1 MASLTTTDSSH
12 VAARSEAREQIWRYI
27 AGEAASPATHIAAE
41 PDARVVAKG
50 KLMALNNS
58 SAYRIVKNGISSK
71 AIGPLSDYLGVGKG
85 QVVDYLDLDRTTVNR
100 RAAKDQLLPIHSA
113 EGVLRL
119 LELDQM
125 ASDTFESEDEA
136 AAWLR
141 RPHPM
146 LDGESPLEAAKTS
159 FGAQRAKDILVA
171 VKYGGVV

>member
-1 MASLTTTDSSH
+1 MLIENPLKNTPLVT
-12 VAARSEAREQIWRYI
+12 RMEAREQVWNYI
-27 AGEAASPATHIAAE
+27 VDAPNLASSPV
-41 PDARVVAKG
+41 RVVAHG
-50 KLMALNNS
+50 KMLGLNSS

-85 QVVDYLDLDRTTVNR
+85 QVVDYLDLDRTTVSR
-100 RAAKDQLLPIHSA
+100 RAAKDQLLPMHSA

-119 LELDQM
+119 LELDEM
-125 ASDTFESEDEA
+125 ASDTFASDEDA
-136 AAWLR
+136 ANWLR

-146 LDGESPLEAAKTS
+146 LDGESPLEATKTS

>member
-1 MASLTTTDSSH
+1 MQIETPLPPPTLVTRA
-12 VAARSEAREQIWRYI
+12 EAREQVWNYI
-27 AGEAASPATHIAAE
+27 VDAPKVEAAP
-41 PDARVVAKG
+41 ARVVAHG
-50 KLMALNNS
+50 KLLGLNSS

-100 RAAKDQLLPIHSA
+100 RAAKDQLLPMHSA

-119 LELDQM
+119 LELDEM
-125 ASDTFESEDEA
+125 ASDTFESEEDA
-136 AAWLR
+136 ANWLR

-146 LDGESPLEAAKTS
+146 LDGESPLEATKTS
-159 FGAQRAKDILVA
+159 FGAQRAKDILLA

>member
-1 MASLTTTDSSH
+1 MQTLTYASTPSASP
-12 VAARSEAREQIWRYI
+12 RSEAREQIWSYL
-27 AGEAASPATHIAAE
+27 AETPETPASQV
-41 PDARVVAKG
+41 RVVAQG
-50 KLMALNNS
+50 RLLALNNA

-125 ASDTFESEDEA
+125 AGDTFATDEEA

-146 LDGESPLEAAKTS
+146 LEGESPLEAAKTS

>member
-1 MASLTTTDSSH
+1 MLTLTTADTPH
-12 VAARSEAREQIWRYI
+12 AIPRAEAREQIWRYI
-27 AGEAASPATHIAAE
+27 AGEPEASVDAE
-41 PDARVVAKG
+41 PKVRVMAQG
-50 KLMALNNS
+50 KLLALNNS
-58 SAYRIVKNGISSK
+58 SAYRIVKNGIPSR

-100 RAAKDQLLPIHSA
+100 RASKDQLLPIHSA

>member
-1 MASLTTTDSSH
+1 MLIDTPLYPPPLVS
-12 VAARSEAREQIWRYI
+12 RSEAREQVWNYI
-27 AGEAASPATHIAAE
+27 VDVPTDAATPV
-41 PDARVVAKG
+41 RVVAHG
-50 KLMALNNS
+50 KMLGLNSS

-85 QVVDYLDLDRTTVNR
+85 QVVDYLDLDRTTVSR
-100 RAAKDQLLPIHSA
+100 RAAKDQLLPMHSA

-119 LELDQM
+119 LELDEM
-125 ASDTFESEDEA
+125 ASDTFESDEDA
-136 AAWLR
+136 ANWLR

-146 LDGESPLEAAKTS
+146 LDGESPLEATKTS

>member
-1 MASLTTTDSSH
+1 MLLDTPPTLPPLVTRA
-12 VAARSEAREQIWRYI
+12 EAREQVWNYI
-27 AGEAASPATHIAAE
+27 VDAPKIAASPA
-41 PDARVVAKG
+41 RVVAHG
-50 KLMALNNS
+50 KMLGLNSS

-71 AIGPLSDYLGVGKG
+71 AIGLLSDYLGVGKG

-100 RAAKDQLLPIHSA
+100 RAAKDQLLPMHSA

-119 LELDQM
+119 LELDEM
-125 ASDTFESEDEA
+125 ASDTFASEEDA
-136 AAWLR
+136 ANWLR

-146 LDGESPLEAAKTS
+146 LDGESPLEATKTS

>member
-1 MASLTTTDSSH
+1 MIFLSTADSPQT
-12 VAARSEAREQIWRYI
+12 VLRSEAREQIWRYI
-27 AGEAASPATHIAAE
+27 AGESASLGVAE
-41 PDARVVAKG
+41 PEARVVAQG
-50 KLMALNNS
+50 KLLALNNS

-125 ASDTFESEDEA
+125 AGDTFASDDEA

>member
-1 MASLTTTDSSH
+1 MLIETPPMPPPLVTRA
-12 VAARSEAREQIWRYI
+12 EAREQVWTYI
-27 AGEAASPATHIAAE
+27 VDAPKAATSPV
-41 PDARVVAKG
+41 RVVAHG
-50 KLMALNNS
+50 KMLGLNSS

-100 RAAKDQLLPIHSA
+100 RAAKDQLLPMHSA

-119 LELDQM
+119 LELDEM
-125 ASDTFESEDEA
+125 ASDTFESDEDA
-136 AAWLR
+136 ANWLR

-146 LDGESPLEAAKTS
+146 LDGESPLEATKTS

>member
-1 MASLTTTDSSH
+1 MQTQAYPTAPAVSP
-12 VAARSEAREQIWRYI
+12 RSEAREQIWSYL
-27 AGEAASPATHIAAE
+27 AEAPSSPSAPALQ
-41 PDARVVAKG
+41 ARVVAQG
-50 KLMALNNS
+50 RLLGLNS
-58 SAYRIVKNGISSK
+58 GSAYRIVKNGISSK

-125 ASDTFESEDEA
+125 AGDTFATDDEA

-146 LDGESPLEAAKTS
+146 LEGETPLEAAKTS

>member
-1 MASLTTTDSSH
+1 MLTELPAKSP
-12 VAARSEAREQIWRYI
+12 ALNARSEAREQVWRYI
-27 AGEAASPATHIAAE
+27 V
-41 PDARVVAKG
+41 DAPSAPVRVTAHG
-50 KLMALNNS
+50 KLLALNSS

-85 QVVDYLDLDRTTVNR
+85 QVVDYLDLDRTTVSR
-100 RAAKDQLLPIHSA
+100 RAAKDQLLPMHSA

-125 ASDTFESEDEA
+125 ASDTFETEEDA
-136 AAWLR
+136 ANWLR

-146 LDGESPLEAAKTS
+146 LDGDSPLEATKTS

>member
-1 MASLTTTDSSH
+1 MMIETPYKNTPLVTR
-12 VAARSEAREQIWRYI
+12 VEAREQVWSYI
-27 AGEAASPATHIAAE
+27 VDTPEVLATG
-41 PDARVVAKG
+41 ARVLAHG
-50 KLMALNNS
+50 KLLGLNSS

-100 RAAKDQLLPIHSA
+100 RAAKDQLLPMHSA

-119 LELDQM
+119 LELDEM
-125 ASDTFESEDEA
+125 ASDTFETEEDA
-136 AAWLR
+136 ANWLR

-146 LDGESPLEAAKTS
+146 LDGESPLEATKTS

>member
-1 MASLTTTDSSH
+1 MLIESPLQSPPLASRL
-12 VAARSEAREQIWRYI
+12 EARAQVWNYI
-27 AGEAASPATHIAAE
+27 VEAPQTSANPV
-41 PDARVVAKG
+41 RVLAHG
-50 KLMALNNS
+50 KLLGLNSS

-71 AIGPLSDYLGVGKG
+71 AIGPLSEYLGVGKG

-100 RAAKDQLLPIHSA
+100 RAAKDQLLPMHSA

-119 LELDQM
+119 LELDEM
-125 ASDTFESEDEA
+125 ASDTFESDTDA
-136 AAWLR
+136 ANWLR

-146 LDGESPLEAAKTS
+146 LDGESPLQATKTS